1 MGPRTEGSRI
11 ELLTSDEIMEGRVMN
26 RVLGRVSGSW
36 RVRTLVALSLAIGL
50 GGCDTAKLL
59 DVDLP
64 GNVTADDVENVDL
77 ANVVRVSA
85 IGDFEWAWDEYVD
98 FAAKHSDEYIQSS
111 GNFTGRRLQLRDI
124 PGNLPAY
131 QDNIFGRLHRA
142 RVMLESN
149 FDRLQT
155 FSEADV
161 PNRAQYLAEMRTY
174 GGFIYVAFGE
184 GFCGTP
190 LDGDGVVRTPE
201 QLLQIA
207 ADQFTEASALAG
219 ALGTTRGQ
227 ALVQAALIGRARAYL
242 GLQQYANAITDAQA
256 VVDDPALD
264 FYATRESGENRRE
277 NSMANT
283 NELDTN
289 QQSTVAPSYRDV
301 RWQGVLDPRVNAINT
316 GLIGHDN
323 ATIVWRHD
331 KTPELFSAGAGQD
344 VIVASSR
351 EARLIIAEASALM
364 DDLPT
369 AIGILDDFHS
379 AAGIPPV
386 TALDLPTQDDVIR
399 HVIQERQRELFV
411 EGGHRQRDHLRW
423 RGTTYEIPY
432 LGEAGSDHPAGVDQH
447 GQVYGNTTCFVVA
460 QNEQVTG

>member
-1 MGPRTEGSRI
+1 MNSVIEMVLGSR
-11 ELLTSDEIMEGRVMN
+11 
-26 RVLGRVSGSW
+26 
-36 RVRTLVALSLAIGL
+36 RVRTLVALSLALGL
-50 GGCDTAKLL
+50 GGCDTADLL
-59 DVDLP
+59 QVDLP
-64 GNVTADDVENVDL
+64 GNVTADDIENPGL
-77 ANVVRVSA
+77 ASTIRVSA

-124 PGNLPAY
+124 PADLPQY
-131 QDNIFGRLHRA
+131 QNNIFGRLHRA
-142 RVMLESN
+142 RFMLEAN
-149 FDRLQT
+149 FDRLQG
-155 FSEADV
+155 FSDVDV
-161 PNRAQYLAEMRTY
+161 PKRLEYQAEMRTY

-190 LDGDGVVRTPE
+190 LDGDGLVRTPD

-207 ADQFTEASALAG
+207 VDQFTEALTLAG
-219 ALGTTRGQ
+219 QAGRSDLVNA
-227 ALVQAALIGRARAYL
+227 ALVGRARAYL
-242 GLQQYANAITDAQA
+242 DLQQYASAITDALN
-256 VVDDPALD
+256 VVDGLD
-264 FYATRESGENRRE
+264 FYATRESGENRRS

-301 RWQGVLDPRVNAINT
+301 RWKGVPDPRVNVMNT

-331 KTPELFSAGAGQD
+331 KTPESFTAGASQD

-351 EARLIIAEASALM
+351 EARLFIAEASAQTN
-364 DDLPT
+364 DLST
-369 AIGILDDFHS
+369 AIGLLDDFHT

-386 TALDLPTQDDVIR
+386 DAVDLPTQDDVIR
-399 HVIQERQRELFV
+399 HVIEERRRELFV

-423 RGTTYEIPY
+423 RGTPFEIPY
-432 LGEAGSDHPAGVDQH
+432 LGEPGSDHPNGIDDQ
-447 GQVYGNTTCFVVA
+447 GQIYGNTTCFVVA
-460 QNEQVTG
+460 QNEQVGS